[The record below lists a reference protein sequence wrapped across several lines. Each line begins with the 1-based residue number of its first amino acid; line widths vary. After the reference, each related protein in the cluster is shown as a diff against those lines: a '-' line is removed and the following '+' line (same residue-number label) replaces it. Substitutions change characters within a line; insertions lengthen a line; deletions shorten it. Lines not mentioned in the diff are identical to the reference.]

1 MTTASFHPLK
11 PEAWESFL
19 QFLLP
24 HSPNNPTE
32 SISKFTLD
40 AVLCRPLLPQVHP
53 PLALCKHH
61 TDFLGARELS
71 HAVSI
76 LPIPT
81 CLLLWLFPQFLPGQ
95 KPRRA
100 KLQTNNNTENKN
112 WYQAPFHTD
121 SLSLSFWD
129 SASVAQSGLELG
141 VYPRVI
147 LNSWSS
153 CLHLLSA
160 RITGVHHHAGL
171 LNHLTSSSKSLRNEF
186 PITLNLNVL

>member
-11 PEAWESFL
+11 PKAWELLL

-32 SISKFTLD
+32 SISKSILD
-40 AVLCRPLLPQVHP
+40 AVLCRLPLPQLRP
-53 PLALCKHH
+53 PLALCKYY
-61 TDFLGARELS
+61 TDFLGVRELS

-76 LPIPT
+76 LPVPT

-121 SLSLSFWD
+121 SLTLSFWD
-129 SASVAQSGLELG
+129 SASKAKGGLELRI
-141 VYPRVI
+141 YPRVT

-153 CLHLLSA
+153 RLHLLSA

-171 LNHLTSSSKSLRNEF
+171 LNHLISSSKSLRNEF
-186 PITLNLNVL
+186 PITMNLNVL